1 MVSCI
6 HLFQLQQDELKGKLD
21 VYYLREGKI
30 ADMWTRETAK
40 FIHTLFYV
48 LCFFF
53 FFLDYEVVF
62 PRSTNSSNKFLDP
75 QIHDVNTFL

>member
-53 FFLDYEVVF
+53 LDYEVVF
-62 PRSTNSSNKFLDP
+62 PRSTNSWCKYILIEKYKGIF
-75 QIHDVNTFL
+75 FFK